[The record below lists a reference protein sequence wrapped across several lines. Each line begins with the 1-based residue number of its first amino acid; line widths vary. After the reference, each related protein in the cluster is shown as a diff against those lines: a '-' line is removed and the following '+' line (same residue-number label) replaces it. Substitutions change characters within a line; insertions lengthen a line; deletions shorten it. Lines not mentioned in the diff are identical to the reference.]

1 MKGSLDVVALVLG
14 LLLSVIAT
22 AALWLAFTGS
32 LNWALIKVAAPFG
45 LVVIGAL
52 GLALSRNRS

>member
-14 LLLSVIAT
+14 LLLSAIAT

>member
-1 MKGSLDVVALVLG
+1 MKASVDVVALVLG
-14 LLLSVIAT
+14 LLLT
-22 AALWLAFTGS
+22 AFAVGALWLSFTGS
-32 LNWALIKVAAPFG
+32 LNWALLKTAAPFG